1 MAQKEI
7 EKVCEGLE
15 KVWEELFMVVEQLAK
30 LYSEAFREIRETLCK
45 EPDSADESVVHQME
59 KEYLRKTWIV
69 KRDMRRPSQRMD
81 KKPICMVRKVIR

>member
-15 KVWEELFMVVEQLAK
+15 KVWEELFMVVEQLEK
-30 LYSEAFREIRETLCK
+30 LYSEVFREIREALWK
-45 EPDSADESVVHQME
+45 PGSADESVVHQME

-81 KKPICMVRKVIR
+81 KKPLFMVRKVIR